1 MANKQTRPFMPTLN
15 DIRSAEKAPGYA
27 VAEALDSISESIAQ
41 TNATV
46 AGLKSGVT
54 SVTTT
59 VQQVQSQVQQN
70 SKSLPSTPTNVPF
83 AIVSDGTNT
92 QADMVVG
99 DGASLSASG
108 AGTIN
113 ATEINGV
120 GITGTPKVGDVPVAT
135 SGNTAIWVPLGMITS
150 IDCMN
155 TTSIRGGIDCGSLS

>member
-1 MANKQTRPFMPTLN
+1 MANKQTRPFMPTIN
-15 DIRSAEKAPGYA
+15 DIRSSEKAPGKA
-27 VAEALDSISESIAQ
+27 VAEALDSVSEAIAQ
-41 TNATV
+41 THATV

-59 VQQVQSQVQQN
+59 VQQVQAQVQQN
-70 SKSLPSTPTNVPF
+70 SKSQTPTPTNIPF

-99 DGASLSASG
+99 SGASLDTEG
-108 AGTIN
+108 TGTIN
-113 ATEINGV
+113 ATEINNV
-120 GITGTPKVGDVPVAT
+120 GITGTPKVGDVPIAT
-135 SGNTAIWVPLGMITS
+135 SGSTAVWVPLGMITS

>member
-59 VQQVQSQVQQN
+59 VTQMQAQVQQN
-70 SKSLPSTPTNVPF
+70 SKSQPSTPTNVPF
-83 AIVSDGTNT
+83 ATVSDGTNT

-113 ATEINGV
+113 ATQINGV
-120 GITGTPKVGDVPVAT
+120 TITGPSGVGWVPKGTGGDSAVW
-135 SGNTAIWVPLGMITS
+135 SPLGMITG
-150 IDCMN
+150 IDCMSS
-155 TTSIRGGIDCGSLS
+155 TGLIGGLDCGDLS